1 MQLSENDILR
11 RVRKV
16 EIKTRGLSDEI
27 FAGKYHT
34 AFRGRGMSFAEVREY
49 RVGDDVRDID
59 WNVTARSERPHIKVY
74 EEERELTMML
84 LIDVSPSRMFGS
96 KELTKKNII
105 TEIAATLAF
114 SASKNNDKVGC
125 ILFSD
130 HIEKFIP
137 PKKGRSHIL
146 AIIRELV
153 GFTPTGKSTNIS
165 EALRYLVGV
174 NKKRATTFLLSDF
187 INAEADNP
195 KLEDALKIAS
205 SKHDIMAIRVYDKR
219 DAELPNIG
227 IIEIEDAESG
237 RTEWVDTS
245 SRRVRDFWAE
255 SYRERNERVA
265 SLLRHNR
272 VDIADIATDDDYV
285 VNLIKMFKQR

>member
-1 MQLSENDILR
+1 MQLSENDILK
-11 RVRKV
+11 RVCRV

-59 WNVTARSERPHIKVY
+59 WNVTARSDRAHVKVY

-84 LIDVSPSRMFGS
+84 LVDVSPSRMFGS
-96 KELTKKNII
+96 QELTKKNMI
-105 TEIAATLAF
+105 TEVAATLAF
-114 SASKNNDKVGC
+114 SAAKNNDKVGC

-130 HIEKFIP
+130 RVEKFIP

-146 AIIRELV
+146 MIIRELV
-153 GFTPTGKSTNIS
+153 GFEPTGEATNIS

-187 INAEADNP
+187 VDAETDVARM
-195 KLEDALKIAS
+195 EDALKIAS
-205 SKHDIMAIRVYDKR
+205 SKHDIMAIRIYDQR
-219 DAELPNIG
+219 DRELPNVG
-227 IIEIEDAESG
+227 VVEVKDAETGEHS
-237 RTEWVDTS
+237 WLDTS
-245 SRRVRDFWAE
+245 SRRVREFWQE
-255 SYRERNERVA
+255 EYDRSRETMNTM
-265 SLLRHNR
+265 LRQHR
-272 VDIADIATDDDYV
+272 VDVAEVRTDGDFV
-285 VNLIKMFKQR
+285 VELLKMFKQR